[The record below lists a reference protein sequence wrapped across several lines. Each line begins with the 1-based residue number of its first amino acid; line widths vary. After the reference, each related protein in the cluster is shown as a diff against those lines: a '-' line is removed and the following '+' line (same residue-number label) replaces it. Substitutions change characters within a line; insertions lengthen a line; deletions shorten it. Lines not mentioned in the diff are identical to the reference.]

1 MTRARS
7 PYNPSKV
14 HDQPCLYEIGQVVEY
29 VDLSKREEV
38 SEPQPSDSAFWYC
51 VTTNP
56 NCQARASMDLHSRG
70 FSSFYPKK
78 RQWVSHA
85 RVKKAVERP
94 LLGRYVFVQVDH
106 PRQSFGSVK
115 ATNGI
120 EGFISNRGSP
130 TPFPAH
136 WVHDLRFRYMR
147 GEWDEVAQ
155 GPIPV
160 GARIRIVAGEF
171 EDMLATVT
179 GIRKGVYQFKIKDAN
194 TYGKSTIH
202 GVRAA

>member
-1 MTRARS
+1 MVENGGRRRDRGHARADAGDGGCRSHRDKLGGRRDRVLDCHDQRGPEMTRARS

-78 RQWVSHA
+78 RQWVS
-85 RVKKAVERP
+85 
-94 LLGRYVFVQVDH
+94 
-106 PRQSFGSVK
+106 
-115 ATNGI
+115 
-120 EGFISNRGSP
+120 
-130 TPFPAH
+130 
-136 WVHDLRFRYMR
+136 
-147 GEWDEVAQ
+147 
-155 GPIPV
+155 
-160 GARIRIVAGEF
+160 
-171 EDMLATVT
+171 
-179 GIRKGVYQFKIKDAN
+179 
-194 TYGKSTIH
+194 
-202 GVRAA
+202 